1 MVNVNG
7 QTVPFLTR
15 FFRAWADDIK
25 VPDKASPG
33 LERTGNDLSEPG
45 NSDRH

>member
-1 MVNVNG
+1 MVNING

-25 VPDKASPG
+25 VPDKEPPG
-33 LERTGNDLSEPG
+33 IERTGNELSEPG
-45 NSDRH
+45 NSDRN